1 MRDNTG
7 DLEAVR
13 RLFLKPE
20 FEMLP
25 FRSALDQIDFL
36 PEAATVTITASP
48 AKGIEPTLEYA
59 TKLAER
65 GFDVIPHISARS
77 IADETHLSRI
87 LDAIAEAE
95 IDRIFVIGGDSKDA
109 GEFPDGL
116 SLIQAIESLGYPL
129 PEIGVAAYPDGH
141 PFISYEA
148 LRQALKDKQPYA
160 SYMTTQ
166 MCFNP
171 VIISNWI
178 ADVRSDGIT
187 LPIHLGMPGVGSIP
201 KRISIAAKI
210 GVGDSARFLSRHRG
224 LVGRLT
230 RQSTYSPDRLA
241 EGLSQVIADPTAD
254 IEVVHLYTFNQVESS
269 EAWRQ
274 DWLATIEEE

>member
-1 MRDNTG
+1 MKDNSR

-13 RLFLKPE
+13 SLFLKPE

-25 FRSALDQIDFL
+25 FRSAIDQIDFL

-59 TKLAER
+59 TKLAQR
-65 GFDVIPHISARS
+65 GFDVVPHIAARS
-77 IADETHLSRI
+77 IADGAHLSRI
-87 LDAIAEAE
+87 LDTIAEAD
-95 IDRIFVIGGDSKDA
+95 IGRIFVVGGDSTDA
-109 GEFPDGL
+109 GDFPDGL
-116 SLIQAIESLGYPL
+116 SLIQAIESLDYPL

-160 SYMTTQ
+160 TYMTTQ

-201 KRISIAAKI
+201 KLISIAAKI

-224 LVGRLT
+224 LLGRLT

-241 EGLSQVIADPTAD
+241 MGLSQVIADPTAD
-254 IEVVHLYTFNQVESS
+254 IEVVHFYTFNQVESS

-274 DWLATIEEE
+274 DWLAAIDG

>member
-25 FRSALDQIDFL
+25 FRSVIDQIEFL

-65 GFDVIPHISARS
+65 GFHVIPHISARS

-87 LDAIAEAE
+87 LDDIAKAE

-141 PFISYEA
+141 PFISRET

-166 MCFNP
+166 ICFDP
-171 VIISNWI
+171 VVISDWI

-187 LPIHLGMPGVGSIP
+187 LPIHLGMPGVVP
-201 KRISIAAKI
+201 VHKLISIAAQI
-210 GVGDSARFLSRHRG
+210 GVGDSVRFLSRHRG
-224 LVGRLT
+224 LLGRLT

-241 EGLSQVIADPTAD
+241 MGLSQAIADPTAD
-254 IEVVHLYTFNQVESS
+254 IEVVHFYTFNQVESS
-269 EAWRQ
+269 EAWRRG
-274 DWLATIEEE
+274 WLASIDG

>member
-1 MRDNTG
+1 MKDNTG
-7 DLEAVR
+7 DPEAVR
-13 RLFLKPE
+13 SLFLKPE

-25 FRSALDQIDFL
+25 FRSAIDQIDFL

-48 AKGIEPTLEYA
+48 AKGIEATLEYA
-59 TKLAER
+59 TKLAQR
-65 GFDVIPHISARS
+65 GFDVVPHIAARS
-77 IADETHLSRI
+77 IADGAHLSRI
-87 LDAIAEAE
+87 LDTIAEAD
-95 IDRIFVIGGDSKDA
+95 IGRIFVVGGDSTDA
-109 GEFPDGL
+109 GDFPDGL
-116 SLIQAIESLGYPL
+116 SLIQAIESLDYPL

-201 KRISIAAKI
+201 KLISIAAKI

-224 LVGRLT
+224 LLGRLT

-241 EGLSQVIADPTAD
+241 VGLSQVIADPTAD
-254 IEVVHLYTFNQVESS
+254 IEVVHFYTFNQVESS

-274 DWLATIEEE
+274 DWLEAIDG

>member
-1 MRDNTG
+1 MKDNTG
-7 DLEAVR
+7 DPEAVR
-13 RLFLKPE
+13 SLFLKPE

-25 FRSALDQIDFL
+25 FRSAIDQIDFL

-48 AKGIEPTLEYA
+48 AKGIEATLEYA
-59 TKLAER
+59 TKLAQR
-65 GFDVIPHISARS
+65 GFDVVPHIAARS
-77 IADETHLSRI
+77 IADGAHLSRI
-87 LDAIAEAE
+87 LDTIAEAD
-95 IDRIFVIGGDSKDA
+95 IGRIFVVGGDSTDA
-109 GEFPDGL
+109 GDFPDGL
-116 SLIQAIESLGYPL
+116 SLIQAIESLDYPL

-141 PFISYEA
+141 PFISHET

-166 MCFNP
+166 ICFDP
-171 VIISNWI
+171 VTIASWI

-187 LPIHLGMPGVGSIP
+187 LPIHLGMPGVAP
-201 KRISIAAKI
+201 VHKLISIAAQI

-224 LVGRLT
+224 LLGRIT

-241 EGLSQVIADPTAD
+241 MGLSQVIADPTAD
-254 IEVVHLYTFNQVESS
+254 IEVVHFYTFNQVESS

-274 DWLATIEEE
+274 DWLEAIDG